1 MANHV
6 IFVGSHASKCLKAKN
21 HPRDNTLQAF
31 YSVEAAYE
39 YLRGGWRPGDLVLL
53 RGSDRDHVGE
63 GILGWMTREDWRHM
77 QHGGKARAETVR
89 QPQNTVAAS
98 STVPSDIEGYIN
110 RCPRPLPNVPPRGP
124 ERPAQAI
131 VGLGNP
137 GEKYEYT
144 PHNVGRLAVN
154 LLACSLRGKWTRV
167 DRAMVADVGWR
178 GEAVYLLRLLTN
190 VNDSGPLLSQL
201 GYLLGFRLA
210 ECILIHDDIDLPL
223 GNVRT
228 RMRGGDGGH
237 KGVRSILQAFQTDV
251 IRRVKIGVGR
261 PTQKEQLACYVLTA
275 FSSAE
280 RPIIDRAC
288 VEAADH
294 TPEMVMSW
302 TRIG

>member
-1 MANHV
+1 
-6 IFVGSHASKCLKAKN
+6 
-21 HPRDNTLQAF
+21 
-31 YSVEAAYE
+31 
-39 YLRGGWRPGDLVLL
+39 
-53 RGSDRDHVGE
+53 
-63 GILGWMTREDWRHM
+63 
-77 QHGGKARAETVR
+77 
-89 QPQNTVAAS
+89 
-98 STVPSDIEGYIN
+98 
-110 RCPRPLPNVPPRGP
+110 
-124 ERPAQAI
+124 
-131 VGLGNP
+131 
-137 GEKYEYT
+137 
-144 PHNVGRLAVN
+144 
-154 LLACSLRGKWTRV
+154 
-167 DRAMVADVGWR
+167 MVADVGWR
-178 GEAVYLLRLLTN
+178 GEAVYLVRLLTN
-190 VNDSGPLLSQL
+190 VNDSGPILSQL

-302 TRIG
+302 RTRIG